1 MINFIIGVISSIC
14 VTISSNYIYDNFLT
28 LFYCYIESGLEF
40 KFK

>member
-28 LFYCYIESGLEF
+28 LFCWLYRKWFRI
-40 KFK
+40 